1 MTSSHRIRARLVP
14 PAAGP
19 GCGRTRGRHPSRP
32 CGRPARGR
40 SHRPW
45 PTAPWVTRCAG
56 PGWATPFTPSLTD
69 LPLGLWTATT
79 VLDLLGGPGAR
90 PAAQRLVGLGLLA
103 VPPTAASGWSEWHRS
118 DRPAQRVGVAHVAL
132 NVAAIGLYAGSW
144 LARRGDRHR
153 VGAALALVGAGA
165 AGAGGYL
172 GGHLAS
178 VRKVSS
184 AHPAFSPRGRPARE
198 SARVGRAS
206 RPCRDTHTHAP
217 TPAAPV
223 CARTT
228 AASADPASAGRQR
241 PHGCDRRPAHADRR
255 PRRRGRVTRPVERR
269 EEALHA
275 LLSLLAAH
283 EAVEEELI
291 HPVLPALDERR
302 DGARSALEEER
313 GMAQQLGRLE
323 ELDID
328 SPTFRMQFGLFEE
341 ALSYHANA
349 EEHEELPEVVARISA
364 ADAAFI
370 VTRPGRDGDLG
381 GDEHGHVRRD
391 ARAGA
396 GHGAVADPRLSRSGE
411 GNSAPLPRSGAGWR
425 G

>member
-1 MTSSHRIRARLVP
+1 MTSPHGSA
-14 PAAGP
+14 PA
-19 GCGRTRGRHPSRP
+19 PSLP
-32 CGRPARGR
+32 LPAR
-40 SHRPW
+40 
-45 PTAPWVTRCAG
+45 AAVALEDDTRLDPAVDRLG
-56 PGWATPFTPSLTD
+56 ALTSPLADGAVGDALRGKWLGHALHPALTD

-79 VLDLLGGPGAR
+79 VLDLVGGPGAR

-153 VGAALALVGAGA
+153 VGAALALMGAGA

-184 AHPAFSPRGRPARE
+184 EHPAFSSEAA
-198 SARVGRAS
+198 SAPSV
-206 RPCRDTHTHAP
+206 AP
-217 TPAAPV
+217 TGSPVSRDAAEPATSAAPV
-223 CARTT
+223 DSDLT
-228 AASADPASAGRQR
+228 AAIAGQHTRIDALVA
-241 PHGCDRRPAHADRR
+241 GVGHA
-255 PRRRGRVTRPVERR
+255 PVERR
-269 EEALHA
+269 EEALHE

-291 HPVLPALDERR
+291 HPVLPILDDREMGLQR
-302 DGARSALEEER
+302 AEEER

-328 SPTFRMQFGLFEE
+328 SPTFRLQFGLFEE
-341 ALSYHANA
+341 ALSYHAHA
-349 EEHEELPEVVARISA
+349 EEHEELPAVVARISE

-370 VTRPGRDGDLG
+370 VSALAQLETWAATSTGSFAEMLEAAREQVRSLTPG
-381 GDEHGHVRRD
+381 
-391 ARAGA
+391 
-396 GHGAVADPRLSRSGE
+396 
-411 GNSAPLPRSGAGWR
+411 
-425 G
+425 